1 MMNVAGWLLAL
12 IAPILVR
19 AVGALGF
26 TAVAYVGVEALVQ
39 SLIVAAQNS
48 WGGIPISIL
57 QLASVGGLPEALGMV
72 FGAYVSVFTAKFA
85 ITAYKMIFAPKAT
98 SIWSQM

>member
-1 MMNVAGWLLAL
+1 MTLVNWILAL
-12 IAPILVR
+12 IGPILVR

-26 TAVAYVGVEALVQ
+26 SAVAYVGVEALIQ
-39 SLIVAAQNS
+39 SLILSAQNN
-48 WGGIPISIL
+48 WGSIPSSVL

-72 FGAYVSVFTAKFA
+72 FGAYVSLFSAKFA
-85 ITAYKMIFAPKAT
+85 ISAYKMIFAPKAV

>member
-1 MMNVAGWLLAL
+1 MTLLNWILAL

-26 TAVAYVGVEALVQ
+26 SAVAYVGVEALIQ
-39 SLIVAAQNS
+39 TMITAAVDR
-48 WGGIPISIL
+48 WAGLPAYVL
-57 QLASVGGLPEALGMV
+57 QLASVGGVPEALGMV
-72 FGAYVSVFTAKFA
+72 FGAYISVFTAKFT
-85 ITAYKMIFAPKAT
+85 ISAYKLIFAPKAA

>member
-1 MMNVAGWLLAL
+1 MTMIDWILAL

-26 TAVAYVGVEALVQ
+26 SAVAYVGVEALIQ
-39 SLIVAAQNS
+39 SLIVAAQNN
-48 WGGIPISIL
+48 WGSIPASIL

-72 FGAYVSVFTAKFA
+72 FGAYVSLFSGKFA
-85 ITAYKMIFAPKAT
+85 ITAYKMIFAPKAA
-98 SIWSQM
+98 SIWSQL

>member
-1 MMNVAGWLLAL
+1 MNL
-12 IAPILVR
+12 IPWILGLIGPILFR

-26 TAVAYVGVEALVQ
+26 SAVAYVGVEALIQ
-39 SLIVAAQNS
+39 SLITVAQNS
-48 WGGIPISIL
+48 WGSIPASIL

-85 ITAYKMIFAPKAT
+85 ITAYKMIFAPKAS
-98 SIWSQM
+98 SIWGQM